1 MRPIQK
7 RKCKHC
13 HTFFLPDARNA
24 RHQQYCWKAGCRRA
38 SKAASQRKWLKKSE
52 NQDYFRGP
60 ENVRRVQQWR
70 AAHPGYWRR
79 KQSKSKTALQDLL
92 TSQPAENNKDTDR
105 LESTALQ
112 DLLTAQPFVLLGLI
126 ANFTGTALQD
136 NIDITLRR
144 LQQLGQDIVFHH
156 INRSKGGHYDV
167 KISNPSPQGAPG
179 AATVQLDRPATG
191 P

>member
-1 MRPIQK
+1 MRLIKK

-38 SKAASQRKWLKKSE
+38 SKAASRRKWLKKPE

-70 AAHPGYWRR
+70 AAHPGYRR
-79 KQSKSKTALQDLL
+79 HKRSTSKTALQDLL
-92 TSQPAENNKDTDR
+92 IAQPAENNKDTDR
-105 LESTALQ
+105 LESAALQ

-144 LQQLGQDIVFHH
+144 LQQLGRDIAHH
-156 INRSKGGHYDV
+156 YTTCSKGGLYGV
-167 KISNPSPQGAPG
+167 KISNPSPTGAPG
-179 AATVQLDRPATG
+179 AATVQLGRPATG

>member
-1 MRPIQK
+1 MKPIQK

-24 RHQQYCWKAGCRRA
+24 RHQQYCWKAGCRQA
-38 SKAASQRKWLKKSE
+38 SKAASQRKWLKKPE
-52 NQDYFRGP
+52 NRDYFRGP

-70 AAHPGYWRR
+70 AVHPGYWRR
-79 KQSKSKTALQDLL
+79 KRSKSKTALQDLL

-167 KISNPSPQGAPG
+167 KISNPSPTGAPG
-179 AATVQLDRPATG
+179 AATVQLGRPATG